1 VSAHGRLQGKVAF
14 ISGTAGGMGRAAAQV
29 FAGEGATVFGCDVET
44 GGQRETERLVREAGG
59 EIDSLAPIDLSTPDG
74 AAAWIAKG
82 IERYGRIDILYNNA
96 SRLRLGAF
104 GEQSFED
111 WEFTID
117 NELHLP
123 FHCTYAAWP
132 HLIAGGGGV
141 VINVGSVAA
150 IRGAL
155 FAPMSAHGVAKAGM
169 VSFTRH
175 LAAAG
180 ADHNIRSVAISP
192 GMTRTP
198 ATQQHF
204 DDPARPIEGLKT
216 ITPSRRAAEPEDI
229 VRVAA
234 FMASDEAAYVNG
246 ANIVVD
252 GGVSAMAG

>member
-1 VSAHGRLQGKVAF
+1 MSGRLDGKVAF
-14 ISGTAGGMGRAAAQV
+14 ISGTAGGMGRAAARV
-29 FAGEGATVFGCDVET
+29 FAAEGARVFGCDVDIDGQAET
-44 GGQRETERLVREAGG
+44 DRSVRAAGG
-59 EIDSLAPIDLSTPDG
+59 EIGSLAPVDLATPDG
-74 AAAWIAKG
+74 AAAWIAAG
-82 IERYGRIDILYNNA
+82 IERCGRIDILYNNA

-111 WEFTID
+111 WRFTID

-123 FHCTYAAWP
+123 FHCTHAAWP

-155 FAPMSAHGVAKAGM
+155 FAPMSAHGAAKAGM

-198 ATQQHF
+198 ATQPHF
-204 DDPARPIEGLKT
+204 DDPANPIEHLSA

-234 FMASDEAAYVNG
+234 FMASDEASYVNG

>member
-1 VSAHGRLQGKVAF
+1 MTGRLENKVAF
-14 ISGTAGGMGRAAAQV
+14 ISGTAAGMGRAAARV
-29 FAGEGATVFGCDVET
+29 FAAEGARVFGCDVDLD
-44 GGQRETERLVREAGG
+44 GQRETERLVGESGG
-59 EIDSLAPIDLSTPDG
+59 EIGSLAPVDLSSAEG
-74 AAAWIAKG
+74 AAQWIAAG
-82 IERYGRIDILYNNA
+82 IERFGRIDILYNNA
-96 SRLRLGAF
+96 SRLKLGAF
-104 GEQSFED
+104 GEQSFAD

-132 HLIAGGGGV
+132 HLIAAGGGV

-180 ADHNIRSVAISP
+180 ADHSIRSVAISP

-198 ATQQHF
+198 ATQPHF
-204 DDPARPIEGLKT
+204 DDPANPIEQLKA
-216 ITPSRRAAEPEDI
+216 ITPSRRPAEPEDI

>member
-1 VSAHGRLQGKVAF
+1 MTGRLQGKVAL
-14 ISGTAGGMGRAAAQV
+14 ISGTAVGMGRAAAQV
-29 FAGEGATVFGCDVET
+29 FAAEGARVFGCDTDTE
-44 GGQRETERLVREAGG
+44 GQAHTEALVREAGG
-59 EIDSLAPIDLSTPDG
+59 TIASLAPVDIATEAG
-74 AAAWIAKG
+74 AEAWVTAAVA
-82 IERYGRIDILYNNA
+82 EYGRVDILYNNA
-96 SRLRLGAF
+96 SRLRLGTF

-111 WEFTID
+111 WRFTID

-204 DDPARPIEGLKT
+204 DDPAQPIEGLKT

>member
-1 VSAHGRLQGKVAF
+1 MSGRLRGKVAF
-14 ISGTAGGMGRAAAQV
+14 ISGTAAGMGRAAACV
-29 FAGEGATVFGCDVET
+29 FAAEGARVFGCDMDGE
-44 GGQRETERLVREAGG
+44 GQAGTERIVREAGG
-59 EIDSLAPIDLSTPDG
+59 EIASLAPVDLSG
-74 AAAWIAKG
+74 AGGAGAWVAAG

-104 GEQSFED
+104 GEQTFED
-111 WEFTID
+111 WQFTID

-123 FHCTYAAWP
+123 FHCTRAAWP

-180 ADHNIRSVAISP
+180 AEHNIRSVAISP

-198 ATQQHF
+198 ATQRHF
-204 DDPARPIEGLKT
+204 DDPADPLAELMR

-234 FMASDEAAYVNG
+234 FMASDEAGYVNG

>member
-1 VSAHGRLQGKVAF
+1 MSGRLEGKVAF
-14 ISGTAGGMGRAAAQV
+14 ISGTAVGMGRAAARV
-29 FAGEGATVFGCDVET
+29 FAAEGARVFGCDMDT
-44 GGQRETERLVREAGG
+44 DGQAETERLVRQDGG
-59 EIDSLAPIDLSTPDG
+59 EIDSLAPVDLSSAEG
-74 AAAWIAKG
+74 AGAWIAAG
-82 IERYGRIDILYNNA
+82 IERHGRIDILYNNA

-132 HLIAGGGGV
+132 HLIASGGGV

-180 ADHNIRSVAISP
+180 ADHDIRSVAISP

-204 DDPARPIEGLKT
+204 DDPANPLEGLKA

-252 GGVSAMAG
+252 GAVSAMAG

>member
-1 VSAHGRLQGKVAF
+1 VSHRGRLEKKVAF
-14 ISGTAGGMGRAAAQV
+14 ISGTAAGMGRAAARV
-29 FAGEGATVFGCDVET
+29 FAGEGATVFGCDADLE
-44 GGQRETERLVREAGG
+44 GQRETERLVRDAGG
-59 EIDSLAPIDLSTPDG
+59 EIDSLAPVDLSTAEG
-74 AAAWIAKG
+74 AQRWISSG

-123 FHCTYAAWP
+123 FHCTRAAWP
-132 HLIAGGGGV
+132 HLIAAGGGV
-141 VINVGSVAA
+141 VVNVGSVAA

-155 FAPMSAHGVAKAGM
+155 FAPMSAHGVAKAGV

-180 ADHNIRSVAISP
+180 ADHHIRSVAISP

-198 ATQQHF
+198 ATQPHF
-204 DDPARPIEGLKT
+204 DDPANPIEALT
-216 ITPSRRAAEPEDI
+216 AITPSRRAAEPEDI

>member
-1 VSAHGRLQGKVAF
+1 MSGRLEGKVAF
-14 ISGTAGGMGRAAAQV
+14 ISGTAGGMGRAAARV
-29 FAGEGATVFGCDVET
+29 FATEGARVFGCDVD
-44 GGQRETERLVREAGG
+44 GDGQRETERLVREAGG
-59 EIDSLAPIDLSTPDG
+59 EIASLAPVDLSTAEG
-74 AAAWIAKG
+74 AEQWIGEG

-123 FHCTYAAWP
+123 FHCTRAAWP
-132 HLIAGGGGV
+132 HLIAAGGGV
-141 VINVGSVAA
+141 IINVGSVAA

-180 ADHNIRSVAISP
+180 ADLGIRSVAISP

-198 ATQQHF
+198 ATQPHF
-204 DDPARPIEGLKT
+204 DDPANPIEGLKA

>member
-1 VSAHGRLQGKVAF
+1 MAGRLENKVAF
-14 ISGTAGGMGRAAAQV
+14 ISGTAGGMGRAAASV
-29 FAGEGATVFGCDVET
+29 FAAEGATVFGCDVDT
-44 GGQRETERLVREAGG
+44 DGQQETERLVRQAGG
-59 EIDSLAPIDLSTPDG
+59 EIDSLAPVDLSTPDG

-82 IERYGRIDILYNNA
+82 SERYGRIDILYNNA
-96 SRLRLGAF
+96 SRLRLGTF

-204 DDPARPIEGLKT
+204 DDPAEPIEGLKA